1 MTRYS
6 RKNLQ
11 TKLNAAIKKV
21 KDNSVDKKAA
31 TKMLDEVLSLQKQID
46 VEPTEVHVAESE
58 VIARYDFGAFSL
70 IRCKTCIIFKTTGY
84 RLIAKPIYTT
94 NEDGGVLY
102 SQLSALCDMKDQ
114 YNTVDKTQQ
123 ELWNLV
129 FNLSITILSLPIDA
143 FASDK
148 FLFEVGKFIVEK
160 KVEMQT
166 EKLNKALK
174 EETVEDEIKNDEFRQ
189 MVEMSED
196 SKEEEKNA

>member
-1 MTRYS
+1 MAKYS

-11 TKLNAAIKKV
+11 AKLNAAIKKV
-21 KDNSVDKKAA
+21 KENSIDKKAA
-31 TKMLDEVLSLQKQID
+31 ANLIDDALSIQKQID
-46 VEPTEVHVAESE
+46 IESTELHVPESE
-58 VIARYDFGAFSL
+58 VVARYDFGAFSL

-102 SQLSALCDMKDQ
+102 SHLSALCDMKDQ
-114 YNTVDKTQQ
+114 YNTVNKTQQ

-143 FASDK
+143 FANDK

-160 KVEMQT
+160 KVEIQNEM
-166 EKLNKALK
+166 LNKALK

-189 MVEMSED
+189 MVEMSE
-196 SKEEEKNA
+196 SAKEEGKDD